1 MMCRSSAENM
11 KTFRPTGRGRTAV
24 HPQFGWHSLRCPLD
38 SALYSAFPSCQGQAP
53 VKQTAKECFPYRKGA
68 FSFYLFLVP
77 HKVPWVQDVE
87 LQGRDKSGLVVSCGK
102 PVSCPHWGM
111 PPTYLHFFTTMLLPV
126 SVILGRDAYSEPDS
140 DSSSFAGHRNG
151 HFTDFVSQK
160 PRPCQA
166 PAGRWIKQTPLPSL
180 CLRSAKRC
188 HDEPGLS
195 ALSGFSSSCAW
206 IFSHRFCLCFP
217 EQWTTLPPGR

>member
-111 PPTYLHFFTTMLLPV
+111 LPTYLHFFTVTCL
-126 SVILGRDAYSEPDS
+126 S
-140 DSSSFAGHRNG
+140 
-151 HFTDFVSQK
+151 HFGQRCLQWAWLWQQQLCRSQEW
-160 PRPCQA
+160 A
-166 PAGRWIKQTPLPSL
+166 LHWL
-180 CLRSAKRC
+180 CLTEAKT
-188 HDEPGLS
+188 
-195 ALSGFSSSCAW
+195 LSGTS
-206 IFSHRFCLCFP
+206 R
-217 EQWTTLPPGR
+217 QMN